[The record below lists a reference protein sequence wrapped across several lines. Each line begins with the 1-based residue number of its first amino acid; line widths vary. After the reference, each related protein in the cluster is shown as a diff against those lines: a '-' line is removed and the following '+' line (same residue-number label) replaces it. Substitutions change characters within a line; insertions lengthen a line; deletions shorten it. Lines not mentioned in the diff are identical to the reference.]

1 MGIFKKVVVAVN
13 DWIMEK
19 QPDFYIKAVR
29 RTIADLP
36 GGYEEAP
43 SWLGSKVTK
52 DSLFNRLRST
62 FADQIFPLGWALVLQ
77 KACGKYYVTE
87 AIARASGGVF
97 IPLPDIEE
105 VDNADINQRLL
116 ESIEEIGI
124 YSQKVRAATEDG
136 VIDSREREEIDEEF
150 YRVITKLEEHK
161 ALLYMIHCRS
171 KEGDARECAA
181 PGTVASTVMEK
192 TNA

>member
-1 MGIFKKVVVAVN
+1 MFKKSVTAVKNWVA
-13 DWIMEK
+13 EK
-19 QPDFYIKAVR
+19 QPDFYVKAIR

-43 SWLGSKVTK
+43 TWLGSKVTK
-52 DSLFNRLRST
+52 DSLFNRLRT
-62 FADQIFPLGWALVLQ
+62 NGDQIFPLGWALVLQ

-150 YRVITKLEEHK
+150 YRVITRLEEHK

-181 PGTVASTVMEK
+181 PGTVASYGMEK